1 VNTSVKHTTIF
12 GLFILLLVLALGYS
26 VYAYHNLQLEKNN
39 GEAMLVT
46 AQNELQKA
54 QQEKQDLIN
63 TLQEA
68 ANKNK
73 DFADQLSQVT
83 DTANKLRWLNY
94 LDPQLLQK
102 YSKVYFLNENYTPRE
117 LSPIDSKYLFTAS
130 KNLQIHDRVLP
141 FLQHMLQDA
150 ALENIAIQVDSA
162 YRSFATQATLKA
174 GYKVRYGIGANSFSA
189 EQGYSEHQ
197 LGTALDFTTPSLN
210 GALSGFDTT
219 PAYAWLQNNAYKYGF
234 ILSYPKNNAYYVYEP
249 WHWRFVGI
257 ELATKLHADHKNF
270 YDLDQREI
278 TTYLAT
284 MFNVVQN

>member
-1 VNTSVKHTTIF
+1 
-12 GLFILLLVLALGYS
+12 VLALGYS